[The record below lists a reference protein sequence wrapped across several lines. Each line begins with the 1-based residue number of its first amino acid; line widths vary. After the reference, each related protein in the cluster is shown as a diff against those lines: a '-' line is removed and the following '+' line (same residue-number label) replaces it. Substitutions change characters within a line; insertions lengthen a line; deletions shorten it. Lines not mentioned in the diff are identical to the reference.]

1 MDVNLKNI
9 VDEFENTYI
18 YVYYIIVVIIFM
30 YVKYQKIVLN
40 I

>member
-30 YVKYQKIVLN
+30 DMKYQKIVLN